1 MEPEPLLAQLR
12 ALFERASDFETYTP
26 TSKDHMIWLG
36 RAHAL
41 VSRWNRLEA
50 VSFQNA
56 SDFLPMDVT
65 RNNNVRKIHGIIQR
79 AIADLEL
86 SVPDAACSVFKAGD
100 VYDVF
105 RALNEVIG
113 SAEKSIFIIDP
124 YLDDT
129 IFSHYLNSRKPDVSV
144 RLLISKNVA
153 QVKPAAEKYV
163 AQYGEVLEVK
173 KTRAVHDR
181 VIFIDSFVCWVL
193 GQSLSHAAQTKPTYL
208 NLLSPDVI
216 PAKLEEYDR
225 IWAGANEI

>member
-1 MEPEPLLAQLR
+1 MEPELLLAQLR
-12 ALFERASDFETYTP
+12 ALFERVPDFETYTP

-36 RAHAL
+36 QAHAL
-41 VSRWNRLEA
+41 VSRWNTLEA
-50 VSFQNA
+50 ISLKGA
-56 SDFLPMDVT
+56 ADFLPIDLMRD
-65 RNNNVRKIHGIIQR
+65 NNVAKIYGIIQR

-86 SVPDAACSVFKAGD
+86 TVPDATSSVFKAGE

-105 RALNEVIG
+105 RALNKVIG

-129 IFSHYLNSRKPDVSV
+129 IFNHYLIARKPDVSV
-144 RLLISKNVA
+144 RLLLSKNA
-153 QVKPAAEKYV
+153 DQLKPAAEKYIT
-163 AQYGEVLEVK
+163 QFGKVLEVK

-181 VIFIDSFVCWVL
+181 VIFIDGYVCWVL
-193 GQSLSHAAQTKPTYL
+193 GQSLSHAAQAKPTYL
-208 NLLSPDVI
+208 SPLSPDVI

>member
-1 MEPEPLLAQLR
+1 MEPELLLAQLR
-12 ALFERASDFETYTP
+12 ALFERVPDFETCTP

-36 RAHAL
+36 QAHAL
-41 VSRWNRLEA
+41 VSRWNTLEA
-50 VSFQNA
+50 ISLKGA
-56 SDFLPMDVT
+56 ADFLPIDLMRD
-65 RNNNVRKIHGIIQR
+65 NNVAKIYGIIQR

-86 SVPDAACSVFKAGD
+86 TVPDATSSVFKAGE

-105 RALNEVIG
+105 RALNKVIG

-129 IFSHYLNSRKPDVSV
+129 IFNHYLIARKPDVSV
-144 RLLISKNVA
+144 RLLLSKNA
-153 QVKPAAEKYV
+153 DQLKPAAEKYIT
-163 AQYGEVLEVK
+163 QFGKVLEVK

-181 VIFIDSFVCWVL
+181 VIFIDGYVCWVL
-193 GQSLSHAAQTKPTYL
+193 GQSLSHAAQAKPTYL
-208 NLLSPDVI
+208 APLSPDVI